1 MAMSEEYLTDD
12 TSGLWFRIANL
23 KPKLRDHISIQRQ
36 EYRGE
41 IWYVYQDH
49 ATNRY
54 HRFDYAA
61 HEFMGLMNG
70 SRSVRDIQARL
81 KSKYD
86 GHPPTQDALL
96 QLLGQLHQIDLLQ
109 TNTTPDTEEL
119 YQRAEKANPQ
129 RWKAFLRNPI
139 SLRFSL
145 FDPEDVLT
153 TAMPCVK
160 PVFNWIG
167 FTVWLFVTLVAI
179 MLAVNYW
186 PELSGNAIQQALMP
200 TNILLLVIL
209 YPFVKL
215 LHELGHAFA
224 VKNWGGEVHEIGVIL
239 VLLIP
244 IPFVDAS
251 AASAFIHKY
260 QRIIVG
266 SIGIMVELFIASV
279 ALFVWLGVEPGLV
292 RTIAYD
298 VMLISGVST
307 LFFNG
312 NPLLRYDGYYVLSD
326 AIGIPNLASRSN
338 RYLGHL
344 IQRYLLNS
352 LNPASPV
359 HDKSERFWLLFYAP
373 AAFMYRM
380 FILSVIVFLVADQ
393 AFLVGLILGFWLL
406 YNQILLPVF
415 KHIKFVINN
424 PRNEHNRRHAVF
436 ASSAVVACLTV
447 IIFIM
452 PFPLV
457 TVAQGVIWLPEN
469 SKIRADTN
477 GFVTKIFVGT
487 DSIVLKGEKIAVLE
501 DPLLQ
506 TRKKVL
512 TAQLQDLNAQ
522 HKASWANDRVQT
534 KVIKE
539 QVLSLQASIR
549 QVNAEINSLVI
560 RSPESGKIVIP
571 NAHDFNGK
579 YLKKGDFIGYIAPSS
594 SLTGRVVIQQKD
606 MGLLDNINQ
615 VDVMFSGDMS
625 ATIPASI
632 NRIMP
637 NIHHQ
642 LPNAALGT
650 SGGGNLSI
658 DPLDDTGLKA
668 IEKTQQIEIVL
679 NSNNE
684 IDTDITPYIGKRI
697 YVRLDHGSSPLI
709 QQWYKSMQQLFLRRF
724 SV

>member
-1 MAMSEEYLTDD
+1 MIDGHIDS
-12 TSGLWFRIANL
+12 TSGDSALWFRIANL

-61 HEFMGLMNG
+61 HKFISLMNG
-70 SRSVRDIQARL
+70 DRSVQDIQAFL
-81 KSKYD
+81 KSKNSSLT
-86 GHPPTQDALL
+86 PTQDELL

-139 SLRFSL
+139 SMRFSL
-145 FDPEDVLT
+145 FDPEDLLT
-153 TAMPCVK
+153 TSMHGVK
-160 PVFNWIG
+160 LIFSWIG
-167 FTVWLFVTLVAI
+167 LSAWFLVLLAALTLTI
-179 MLAVNYW
+179 SYW
-186 PELSGNAIQQALMP
+186 PELSGNAIQQALLP

-251 AASAFIHKY
+251 GASAFIHKY

-266 SIGIMVELFIASV
+266 AIGIMTEMFMASI

-292 RTIAYD
+292 KTIAYD

-338 RYLGHL
+338 RYIGYL
-344 IQRYLLNS
+344 IQSHLLDSQNPVSPLHNRNERY
-352 LNPASPV
+352 
-359 HDKSERFWLLFYAP
+359 WLLFYAP
-373 AAFMYRM
+373 TAFIYRM
-380 FILSVIVFLVADQ
+380 FILSVIVLLVADQ
-393 AFLVGLILGFWLL
+393 AFLVGAILGCWMI
-406 YNQILLPVF
+406 YNQLLLPVL
-415 KHIKFVINN
+415 KHIKFVLNN
-424 PRNEHNRRHAVF
+424 PKNSHNRRRAIV
-436 ASSAVVACLTV
+436 ASSAVVASLMV
-447 IIFIM
+447 IIFIL

-469 SKIRADTN
+469 SKIRANTS
-477 GFVTKIFVGT
+477 GFITKIIVDT
-487 DSIVLKGEKIAVLE
+487 ESIVVKGDKIATLE
-501 DPLLQ
+501 NPILQ
-506 TRKKVL
+506 TREKVL
-512 TAQLQDLNAQ
+512 KAQLQDLNAQ
-522 HKASWANDRVQT
+522 YKASWANDRVQT
-534 KVIKE
+534 KIIKE
-539 QVLSLQASIR
+539 QILSIQASIKKTG
-549 QVNAEINSLVI
+549 AEIEALII
-560 RSPESGKIVIP
+560 RSPENGKIIIP
-571 NAHDFNGK
+571 DPHDLNGK
-579 YLKKGDFIGYIAPSS
+579 YLIKGDFIAYIVPSS
-594 SLTGRVVIQQKD
+594 SITGRVVIQQKD
-606 MGLLDNINQ
+606 MALLGNINQ
-615 VDVMFSGDMS
+615 VDVMLSGDMS
-625 ATIPASI
+625 TTISASI
-632 NRIMP
+632 TQIMP
-637 NIHHQ
+637 KINHL
-642 LPNAALGT
+642 LPNAALGIN
-650 SGGGNLSI
+650 GGGYLSV
-658 DPLDDTGLKA
+658 DPLDKTGLKSL
-668 IEKTQQIEIVL
+668 EKIQQIEIVL
-679 NSNNE
+679 DTNNNSD
-684 IDTDITPYIGKRI
+684 IDVSQYIGKRI
-697 YVRLDHGSSPLI
+697 YVRLDHGSSPLV
-709 QQWYKSMQQLFLRRF
+709 QQWYKSLQQLFLRRF

>member
-1 MAMSEEYLTDD
+1 MAMSTNYSENNS
-12 TSGLWFRIANL
+12 SGLWFRIANL
-23 KPKLRDHISIQRQ
+23 RPKLRDHISIQRQ

-61 HEFMGLMNG
+61 HEFIGLMNG
-70 SRSVRDIQARL
+70 NRSVQDIQTTL
-81 KSKYD
+81 KAKNNSLT
-86 GHPPTQDALL
+86 PTQDELL

-119 YQRAEKANPQ
+119 YQRAEKANPK

-145 FDPEDVLT
+145 LDPEDLLT
-153 TAMPCVK
+153 TAMPKVK

-167 FTVWLFVTLVAI
+167 FTAWLLVSMLAI

-186 PELSGNAIQQALMP
+186 AELSGNAIQQALMP
-200 TNILLLVIL
+200 TNILLLAIL

-224 VKNWGGEVHEIGVIL
+224 VKNWGGEVHEIGIIL

-251 AASAFIHKY
+251 AASAFIRKY

-266 SIGIMVELFIASV
+266 SIGIMVEMFIASI

-307 LFFNG
+307 LLFNG

-338 RYLGHL
+338 RYIGYL

-359 HDKSERFWLLFYAP
+359 HDPSERYWLFFYAP
-373 AAFMYRM
+373 AAFIYRM
-380 FILSVIVFLVADQ
+380 FILSVIIFLVADK
-393 AFLVGLILGFWLL
+393 AFLVGVILGCWLI
-406 YNQILLPVF
+406 YNQLVLPIL
-415 KHIKFVINN
+415 KHLKFILNN
-424 PRNEHNRRHAVF
+424 PKNQHNRQHAIV
-436 ASSAVVACLTV
+436 ASGAVVACLTV
-447 IIFIM
+447 ILFIL

-457 TVAQGVIWLPEN
+457 TIAQGVIWLPEN
-469 SKIRADTN
+469 SKIRANTN
-477 GFVTKIFVGT
+477 GFITNIFVGT
-487 DSIVLKGEKIAVLE
+487 DSIIIKGEKIAVLE
-501 DPLLQ
+501 DPLLE

-512 TAQLQDLNAQ
+512 LAQLQDLNAQ

-534 KVIKE
+534 KIIKE
-539 QVLSLQASIR
+539 QILSLQASIKKAD
-549 QVNAEINSLVI
+549 AEIQSLII
-560 RSPESGKIVIP
+560 RSPENGKIIIP
-571 NAHDFNGK
+571 NAHDLAGQ
-579 YLKKGDFIGYIAPSS
+579 YLKKGDFIGYIVPSS
-594 SLTGRVVIQQKD
+594 SITGRVVIQQKD
-606 MGLLDNINQ
+606 MGLLGNINQ
-615 VDVMFSGDMS
+615 VDVILSGDMS
-625 ATIPASI
+625 TTIPASI

-637 NIHHQ
+637 KIHHQ

-650 SGGGNLSI
+650 NGGGNLSV
-658 DPLDDTGLKA
+658 DPLDKTGLKSL
-668 IEKTQQIEIVL
+668 EKIQQIEIVL
-679 NSNNE
+679 NAESQLN
-684 IDTDITPYIGKRI
+684 TDITPYIGKKI
-697 YVRLDHGSSPLI
+697 YVRLDHGTSPLI
-709 QQWYKSMQQLFLRRF
+709 QQWYKSLQQLFLRRF